1 MSNPP
6 TETDSAFQEPVDYA
20 EPAIDRAARRL
31 DEKPIGDRVRL
42 RRRTRR
48 RLVLLVAGY
57 LVILAGSVL
66 VTGDGPADS
75 QSVRSLLLPGVLLAG
90 FVFETL
96 DSASGMGFGT
106 SLTPLLFSFGYAPL
120 EVVPVL
126 FVTET
131 VTGLLAGVLHHEFGN
146 VQFSVT
152 PPLTDAT
159 RAVALLAG
167 VGVLGTLVSI
177 GFAYLLVEL
186 PARAIEVYVALL
198 VIAMGVIGL
207 LRQLLPSEVS
217 YRPRRLAG
225 FALLAG
231 VNKGISGGGY
241 GPIATLGQIYAG
253 VYEKTA
259 TAITSLAEG
268 IVSLVGAVA
277 YFGLFLGGFPIEY
290 GLFPSLFTGAFFAAI
305 VAPYLVRV
313 LPGRVLE
320 YLIPLYAFA
329 IGAFALV
336 QLFG

>member
-1 MSNPP
+1 MSNPSP
-6 TETDSAFQEPVDYA
+6 ETDPAFPEPVDYA

-48 RLVLLVAGY
+48 RLTLLVTGY
-57 LVILAGSVL
+57 LVVLAASVL
-66 VTGDGPADS
+66 VVDDGPADS
-75 QSVRSLLLPGVLLAG
+75 RSVRALFLPGVFLAG

-106 SLTPLLFSFGYAPL
+106 SLTPLLLSFGYAPL

-131 VTGLLAGVLHHEFGN
+131 VTGLLAGALHHEFEN

-167 VGVLGTLVSI
+167 VGILGTLASI
-177 GFAYLLVEL
+177 GFAYLVVEL
-186 PARAIEVYVALL
+186 PERAIEIYVALL

-207 LRQLLPSEVS
+207 LRQFLPSDVI

-231 VNKGISGGGY
+231 INKGISGGGY

-268 IVSLVGAVA
+268 MVSLVGALA

-329 IGAFALV
+329 IGAFALL
-336 QLFG
+336 QLTG